1 MLKIGYLELNN
12 PLAIASASQEISREL
27 GGSNGSPG
35 LIILGRFDLHQ
46 VAPSA
51 VRSRMERIPS
61 RSALGFSTFGGDLDD
76 LAEAAGMAAE
86 EGWLLEVELPRAEG
100 IDEVVGAA
108 KGEGATLSLRLRP
121 NGLDDLSPLAR
132 EAREG
137 GADLL
142 HLDLC
147 GLGPAAPKV
156 VRKVSD
162 GGAPPLLAMAE
173 VGDFE
178 AAKDLLSMGADMIS
192 LSERADPEFVGWLAG
207 ALKRFQE
214 LVGWYNAPKHIC
226 SGGDLRGIAFCCPPV
241 KNCPLLAA
249 LKKMGISPREFIE
262 KKIALTRGTLLEA
275 GDGTC
280 FGSLAWCC
288 KITKPCFM
296 RDAVLVEEG
305 IAPDEYMR
313 LKKKLAEDLLKA

>member
-137 GADLL
+137 GPTSSTSTSAASALRRRRSSGRYPTA
-142 HLDLC
+142 
-147 GLGPAAPKV
+147 GLRRSWRWPRSETSKPPRTSSPWGP
-156 VRKVSD
+156 
-162 GGAPPLLAMAE
+162 
-173 VGDFE
+173 
-178 AAKDLLSMGADMIS
+178 I
-192 LSERADPEFVGWLAG
+192 
-207 ALKRFQE
+207 
-214 LVGWYNAPKHIC
+214 
-226 SGGDLRGIAFCCPPV
+226 
-241 KNCPLLAA
+241 
-249 LKKMGISPREFIE
+249 
-262 KKIALTRGTLLEA
+262 
-275 GDGTC
+275 
-280 FGSLAWCC
+280 
-288 KITKPCFM
+288 
-296 RDAVLVEEG
+296 
-305 IAPDEYMR
+305 
-313 LKKKLAEDLLKA
+313 

>member
-12 PLAIASASQEISREL
+12 PLAIASASQEL
-27 GGSNGSPG
+27 GGLNGSPG

-46 VAPSA
+46 ADPSA
-51 VRSRMERIPS
+51 IRSRMERIS
-61 RSALGFSTFGGDLDD
+61 SSSALGFSTFGGDLDD
-76 LAEAAGMAAE
+76 LAEAARMAAE
-86 EGWLLEVELPRAEG
+86 EGWIIEVELPRTEG
-100 IDEVVGAA
+100 IAEVVGAA
-108 KGEGATLSLRLRP
+108 KAEGATLSLRVRP
-121 NGLDDLSPLAR
+121 KGLEDLSPLAR
-132 EAREG
+132 EARER

-142 HLDLC
+142 HLDLR
-147 GLGPAAPKV
+147 GLGPGALKV

-162 GGAPPLLAMAE
+162 GGAPPVLASSE

-226 SGGDLRGIAFCCPPV
+226 SGGDLRGVAFCCPPV
-241 KNCPLLAA
+241 KSCPLLAA

-262 KKIALTRGTLLEA
+262 KKIALTRGTPLEP

-280 FGSLAWCC
+280 FGSLTWCC

-296 RDAVLVEEG
+296 RDAVLEEHG
-305 IAPDEYMR
+305 ISPYEYMR